1 MIDGNLDLIK
11 YHLHTVLILVILEQL
26 LTQENRVLE
35 YWTSKKKRLDQN
47 QQYVLFE
54 RSARQALAWIKEEGD
69 IYLNTHTQVGNTDEE
84 TQQLLVEHNSFKE
97 KARETREK
105 VKLLLQLADTLVEKG
120 HAHAPNIKQWV
131 EEVDETYK
139 NFSSRMDKYR
149 EKVCNQT
156 DPKLQHQCFTFSVR
170 EISGNIS

>member
-1 MIDGNLDLIK
+1 MLVTKFSL
-11 YHLHTVLILVILEQL
+11 LVILEKL

-69 IYLNTHTQVGNTDEE
+69 IYLSTHTQVGNNEEE
-84 TQQLLVEHNSFKE
+84 TQTLLQEHNSFKE

-139 NFSSRMDKYR
+139 NFSTRMDKYR
-149 EKVCNQT
+149 EKVN
-156 DPKLQHQCFTFSVR
+156 KLL
-170 EISGNIS
+170 